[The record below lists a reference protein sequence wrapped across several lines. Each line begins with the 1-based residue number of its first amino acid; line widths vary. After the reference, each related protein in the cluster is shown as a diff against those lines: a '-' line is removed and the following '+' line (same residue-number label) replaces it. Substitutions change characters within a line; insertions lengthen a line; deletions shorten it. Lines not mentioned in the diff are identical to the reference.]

1 MIKKIFRQMIVSQ
14 IVSSMAVTLCLL
26 VDSIMIGRFLGVD
39 SVAAYGLANPVL
51 LIFAAFGAML
61 SSGIQVVC
69 SKAMGNGDE
78 KSINKYFSVSIIVA
92 VAFSAIGVTL
102 VLLFIDPLC
111 EMLGAEPGT
120 HVFKLTKDYLKGF
133 IFGAPAFIAAQMLVP
148 YLQMAGERMR
158 LVVAV
163 LFMTIADIAFD
174 LLNVYLFKQEM
185 FGMGLASTVSYYLA
199 VGIGITYFLGKK
211 CIYKF
216 KKNLFNLNS
225 LREIAIGGIPTVIN
239 QISLVLLV
247 FTVNKVMMK
256 AGGNLAVA
264 AYSIVSTI
272 ANLGYCVGNGV
283 SEVSLMLT
291 GIYHTEED
299 GHSLRDIFKAQTFY
313 SVVLGGVTMIILGI
327 FANPLVRLFL
337 NDNPDAEGMA
347 IWGLRL
353 FAISLI
359 PSTLN
364 AAFKK
369 YYQAIGR
376 IRFSESISAV
386 QNFLFPTIVVLVFG
400 NIFGDKGV
408 WFFYIIGEML
418 SLIYI
423 SIVVKFLSEKRYW
436 SLESFICL
444 PYDFGS
450 SPEDTM
456 EFAIFD
462 KDGVTAASS
471 AASTFCAMKGLTRR
485 KCMYTALCIEEMGN
499 NILQYGFEN
508 PGKNRIDIRLVK
520 KNDNNL
526 IIRIRDNC
534 IGFDPVKYL
543 DLNKTS
549 SEDPGKHIGIRMTL
563 KMVKNVQYVNS
574 LGLNNLSLEI

>member
-1 MIKKIFRQMIVSQ
+1 MIVSQ

-51 LIFAAFGAML
+51 LIFAAFGSML

-78 KSINKYFSVSIIVA
+78 ASIHKYYTISIIVA
-92 VAFSAIGVTL
+92 VVFSLAGVAL
-102 VLLFIDPLC
+102 ILIFINPLC

-120 HVFKLTKDYLKGF
+120 EVFRLTKDYLKGF

-158 LVVAV
+158 LVIAV
-163 LFMTIADIAFD
+163 LSMTIADIVLD
-174 LLNVYLFKQEM
+174 LLNVYVFKQEM
-185 FGMGLASTVSYYLA
+185 FGMGLASTLSYYVA
-199 VGIGITYFLGKK
+199 VGIGVIYFLSKK

-216 KKNLFNLNS
+216 EKALFNLKS
-225 LREIAIGGIPTVIN
+225 LAEIAAGGVPTVIN

-247 FTVNKVMMK
+247 FSVNKVMMK
-256 AGGNLAVA
+256 TGGNLAVA

-291 GIYHTEED
+291 SIYHTEED

-313 SVVLGGVTMIILGI
+313 SILLGGITTALLLI

-337 NDNPDAEGMA
+337 DTNPEAEDMA
-347 IWGLRL
+347 IWGLRVFSL
-353 FAISLI
+353 CLI

-376 IRFSESISAV
+376 IKFSETISIA
-386 QNFLFPTIVVLVFG
+386 QNFLFPVLIVFLFG
-400 NIFGDKGV
+400 NLFGDKAV
-408 WFFYIIGEML
+408 WWFYLIGEVL
-418 SLIYI
+418 ALLYI
-423 SIVVKFLSEKRYW
+423 SIVVMLLSKKRFLS
-436 SLESFICL
+436 LDSFICL
-444 PYDFGS
+444 PSNFGS
-450 SPEDTM
+450 KPEDTM

-462 KDGVTAASS
+462 STGINAASS
-471 AASTFCAMKGLTRR
+471 AASVFCAQKGLTRR
-485 KCMYTALCIEEMGN
+485 KCMYTSLCIEEMGN
-499 NILQYGFEN
+499 NIIEHGFDGS
-508 PGKNRIDIRLVK
+508 GKNRIDIRLVK
-520 KNDNNL
+520 KNDSML
-526 IIRIRDNC
+526 IRIRDNC
-534 IGFDPVKYL
+534 KDFDPVKYL
-543 DLNKTS
+543 EMNREKMD
-549 SEDPGKHIGIRMTL
+549 DPGSHIGIRMTM

-574 LGLNNLSLEI
+574 LGLNNLSMEI